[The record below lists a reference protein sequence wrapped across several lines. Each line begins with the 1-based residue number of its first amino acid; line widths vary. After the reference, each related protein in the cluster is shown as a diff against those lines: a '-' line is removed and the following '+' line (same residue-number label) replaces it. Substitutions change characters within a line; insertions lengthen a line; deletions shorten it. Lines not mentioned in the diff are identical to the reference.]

1 MSQNHRTPARVHRGI
16 DGDLTVQ
23 TSLRNKGFPYEFLG
37 LFSHRWFVLC
47 GRLKLVAGRFHPP
60 RHGFDLDYQ
69 SVEQFSQVGL
79 ILQMPQQVQGPVTLL
94 GG

>member
-60 RHGFDLDYQ
+60 GTDSTWTTRV
-69 SVEQFSQVGL
+69 SNNS
-79 ILQMPQQVQGPVTLL
+79 PRL
-94 GG
+94 G